1 MRRETWLPATPASA
15 AAARRIVREA
25 AAEVGLEGETAWDL
39 MLAST
44 EAVTNAVQHGKPWP
58 NECVLLTT
66 EPCPRGLRVEVCD
79 LGTFDSTLEPASIDA
94 TCGRG
99 MQIIVALVDRFEV
112 RNGDGRTRVQFEKHR
127 TSSSPAGDRELDR
140 ESPAVTVNGAAA
152 AHPAIDEHAFQAR
165 QTAGLTAEGGGARV

>member
-15 AAARRIVREA
+15 ATARGIVREA
-25 AAEVGLEGETAWDL
+25 AAEVGLESEPAWDL

-58 NECVLLTT
+58 NDCVLFTT

-79 LGTFDSTLEPASIDA
+79 LGTFDSVLEPAPMDA

-99 MQIIVALVDRFEV
+99 MQIIAALVDRLEV
-112 RNGDGRTRVQFEKHR
+112 TNGDGPTRVRFEKHR
-127 TSSSPAGDRELDR
+127 LSSALSGDPVLEQEPPAEGLNGSATQHTLEHLGGLALAGD
-140 ESPAVTVNGAAA
+140 A
-152 AHPAIDEHAFQAR
+152 
-165 QTAGLTAEGGGARV
+165 GGARD